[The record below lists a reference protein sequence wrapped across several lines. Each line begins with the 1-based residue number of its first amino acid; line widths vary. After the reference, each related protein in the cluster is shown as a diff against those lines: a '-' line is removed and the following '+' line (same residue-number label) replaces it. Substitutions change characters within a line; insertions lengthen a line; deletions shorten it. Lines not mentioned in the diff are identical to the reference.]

1 MSTKKRVQP
10 EKIYDIISAIYD
22 FDGNYSMNFARK
34 IECILSK
41 IDEKYPLAYGNS
53 LDNIII
59 YIDKYL
65 EPDRIGID
73 PVK

>member
-1 MSTKKRVQP
+1 
-10 EKIYDIISAIYD
+10 
-22 FDGNYSMNFARK
+22 MNFARK
-34 IECILSK
+34 IEYILSK
-41 IDEKYPLAYGNS
+41 IDEKYPLAYRNS